1 MSSSSLP
8 NQSTHFVINKTIM
21 KYPLR
26 NESSR
31 QFPSK
36 KNKNTTAL
44 ISKKYQEIDERLG
57 DSPRTKV
64 LEEIR
69 LQLKDNHAN
78 IVKSLKKSISSI
90 DIQEKATTR
99 NINQINQHR
108 IGQLRNLD
116 VKITETSEEQSSND
130 EHTRTR
136 LRNQIYSNLSPTT
149 VEKIYNAYQQRKMM
163 AGLSTMRFSDDYK
176 LDEYHTKLN
185 RSKSMGKDIDNKFLS
200 QVLLSDKFDAEK
212 ILGVHKGNI

>member
-185 RSKSMGKDIDNKFLS
+185 RSKSMGKEIDNKFLS
-200 QVLLSDKFDAEK
+200 KVLLSDKFDAEK